1 MPCEN
6 NKKMEVNDVPVQ
18 QFFHEELEKWSEHTN
33 YEKILR
39 LCELMAKDIFG
50 CFDKNR
56 DDGNGG
62 FYKTDR
68 LYCVNNDGERDY
80 IVCDEVEK
88 RGFSRKFQLLS
99 HCISMI
105 LWRKINVASCQNPSK
120 FCINR

>member
-1 MPCEN
+1 MRRYS
-6 NKKMEVNDVPVQ
+6 D
-18 QFFHEELEKWSEHTN
+18 F
-33 YEKILR
+33 
-39 LCELMAKDIFG
+39 CELMAKDIFG

-88 RGFSRKFQLLS
+88 KGLFKKVPTPVTLYFNDLMEKNKRGELPK
-99 HCISMI
+99 
-105 LWRKINVASCQNPSK
+105 SK
-120 FCINR
+120 